1 MEATAP
7 ARRLVELKLSEVGGT
22 APKPEAKTDEAC

>member
-1 MEATAP
+1 MDATTP

-22 APKPEAKTDEAC
+22 PPKPEAKS